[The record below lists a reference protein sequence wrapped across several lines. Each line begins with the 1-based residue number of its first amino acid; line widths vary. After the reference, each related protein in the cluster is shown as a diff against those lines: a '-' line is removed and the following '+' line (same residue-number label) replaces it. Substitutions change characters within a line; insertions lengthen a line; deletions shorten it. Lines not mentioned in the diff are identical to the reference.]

1 MNDPPAR
8 SYTRLAIAIV
18 VAAIVISASALS
30 YSSFE
35 ATVTRTSTTTATTT
49 DFTTSTFTS
58 TDTSTE
64 TITSTRNVTVTISGS
79 PTSTGTHTDNE
90 SQTGQVTFYRSNGDW
105 NFSVTLSS
113 LIVPKG
119 QPIDAFVN
127 ITNISGQTQRVHEV
141 GPIINP
147 AIYSENGTQV
157 WALDPP
163 QVNFFTNVTSG
174 PGTSNGPWVISTSDL
189 SPGHSYVL
197 SIWPFIGTSATGNSD
212 YQIGESLMVNATIS
226 VT

>member
-1 MNDPPAR
+1 MDNPPER

-18 VAAIVISASALS
+18 VAAVVISAGALS

-35 ATVTRTSTTTATTT
+35 ATVTRTSTTT

-58 TDTSTE
+58 TGTSTE
-64 TITSTRNVTVTISGS
+64 TITSTRNVTVTITGS
-79 PTSTGTHTDNE
+79 PTSTGTHTDSE
-90 SQTGQVTFYRSNGDW
+90 SQTEQVTFYRSNGDW

-113 LIVPKG
+113 LEVSKG
-119 QPIDAFVN
+119 QPIDAYVN

-147 AIYSENGTQV
+147 AIYSENGTQL

-163 QVNFFTNVTSG
+163 QVNFFTNVTAG
-174 PGTSNGPWVISTSDL
+174 PGTSNGPWVISTSSL
-189 SPGHSYVL
+189 AVGQSYVL
-197 SIWPFIGTSATGNSD
+197 SIWPFIGTSATGNAD
-212 YQIGESLMVNATIS
+212 YQIGESLMVNATIF